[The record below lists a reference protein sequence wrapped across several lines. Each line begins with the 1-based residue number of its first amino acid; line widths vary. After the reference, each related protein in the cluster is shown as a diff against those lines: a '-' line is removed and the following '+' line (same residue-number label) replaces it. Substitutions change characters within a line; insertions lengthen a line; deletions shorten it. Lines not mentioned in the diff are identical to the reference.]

1 MRALHIRFN
10 AVTSRIGVDKMD
22 DRKMDDSHIVY
33 SKSRKEATSYV
44 GRDATELYRVNMIK
58 VSIRLWTK
66 TGMMPTRGIGIKKML
81 KMAEVYTGR
90 KYKTSEAAQAVDDLH
105 NWVTCMVSAM
115 PIKEVD

>member
-1 MRALHIRFN
+1 MRASRIRFN
-10 AVTSRIGVDKMD
+10 AVTSRTGEID
-22 DRKMDDSHIVY
+22 KMDDSHIVY

-66 TGMMPTRGIGIKKML
+66 TGMLPTRGIGIRKML

-90 KYKTSEAAQAVDDLH
+90 KYKTSEASQAVDDLH